1 MSWDIELDD
10 QLLQD
15 LYAWIDTIPL
25 SRPKKH
31 IEKDFSDGVMAAELI
46 KHYFPS
52 WVDTHNYV
60 ASNSTQQKLI
70 NWGLLNRKVLCKFDM
85 NIPEQV
91 MRGIC
96 LGRARLVEIF
106 LYNLRNRID
115 DCLSGEQPKSHSPSR
130 NRSHPQQNRMNES
143 NMNTSR
149 QRRSPPSQYDQPSP
163 AYQRNEPKNT
173 GYGGHV
179 AKKSTSMQ
187 NLTTEMVNR
196 AHYNE
201 KEQECQAKDQQIQV
215 LQAKVHRLEQLLRLK
230 DVRVD
235 DLSDK
240 LEQSRNFAG
249 GHGGRSNR
257 QQYTNVSMNGRK

>member
-115 DCLSGEQPKSHSPSR
+115 E
-130 NRSHPQQNRMNES
+130 SHPQQNRMNES